1 MNIYKYIYMYLFFN
15 VKKAQ
20 LEVEIALDDKTR
32 GGDRNVPLNIFKDN
46 DLIDLIE
53 PARRG

>member
-32 GGDRNVPLNIFKDN
+32 GRDRNVPLNIFKDMEKT
-46 DLIDLIE
+46 I
-53 PARRG
+53 